1 MIMGCGAYYRGD
13 IVRPTDRR
21 GTEMMSFLEM
31 RGWTVAACA
40 GGTRRQRMIGAFI
53 VTVAAF
59 FLGLS
64 SPAWAWIDPLDTT
77 LQNPQVNGTVYS
89 LAIQDDGKILV
100 GGAFTSVGGVARAR
114 FARLNIDGSLDAS
127 FVPPVFNGVIA
138 AIALQSDGK
147 IVVGGTF
154 DQVGSATYRRA
165 ARLNADGTLDT
176 NFADP
181 NFDAVVYSIAINR
194 DGSILFGGLFSSAG
208 GQSYGGI
215 ALYSSAGVL
224 DATFTRSNLNG
235 YVRRLFLTGD
245 GKILAGGDFTTA
257 GTSNSSYGNLAR
269 FNADGTLDTSFIN
282 PAFSGTVSTI
292 RVQGDGRILAGG
304 SFASVSGTNR
314 GNLARLNADG
324 TLDTSFADPRLNSD
338 VYSLAVQS
346 DGKVLAAGNFT
357 GLNTGGSFVQYLRLI
372 RLTSD
377 GALDNSFRDPNLS
390 SVAQVLALQSNG
402 RILVGGRFTTAGAS
416 SASYGGLA
424 RFDAGFRLLS
434 FTRPANGTVTSDTGG
449 LACGTTCSALFSIDD
464 QVTLTATPS
473 AGYGFAGWGGGCSGG
488 TSPLTITISTEIT
501 CTASFAASGGGNGNS
516 GNGGAVTPP
525 APPPAFVTTP
535 VTSVQNAATVGSGSG
550 TLSLASSFANPQSLT
565 FTATQNSGAPLPAW
579 LTFDPAT
586 VSFAYNVP
594 IPSDLPIQL
603 LADADGR
610 TGRADARASWSNTI
624 YPLLIRV
631 AQVPVTLT
639 ARGDG
644 QSYATTIRM
653 NFYAPRPPVAISAVS
668 LSLDGARGNG
678 RSGRSAL
685 SWDGGQMVFETAAT
699 NIFPAAANSF
709 SDIVRYQALS
719 GDRDRLSQTAIP
731 GGGVAN
737 AADGASTSPAVSSD
751 GRHAAF
757 ASEAPS
763 ISATPNGGVRQ
774 VYRTGLGYPRVALN
788 PAVTPAPD
796 MVSVTAAGVAGN
808 AASDNPALSQDGRY
822 VAFESVATNFGLGV
836 AGQRRIWRKD
846 MQTGA
851 LEVVSTGTG
860 LNPSIS
866 WDGRYVAF
874 DDGTQVYLR
883 DMTTS
888 AVRTIGQGTKPRL
901 TARADR
907 IAFVSGGQVILA
919 EVATGALRAVTAGN
933 GISDDP
939 AISADGRFVAFRS
952 AATDLVA
959 GFAGN
964 GLAQIFVRDVER
976 GVTALVTQ
984 TATGGPGNGASWSPA
999 LSGDGGTI
1007 AFGSDARDLVNG
1019 NPAPGQAYLAAN
1031 PLPLPAKTG
1040 YWYLAGIGGGQ
1051 GWVMERWG
1059 SRAYVGGLAYD
1070 GQGRSQWLA
1079 GFCTLSGLTCSG
1091 TLTAAG
1097 AAGPAFALVTAAT
1110 GNGATLSVGTAP
1122 AQALT
1127 PFPIGGSRTTGYA
1140 GLPQAGWWY
1149 EAGAGNNVG
1158 YFLAIDSQPQ
1168 ADGSVA
1174 QIGYLSVLA
1183 YDTAGRP
1190 VWQSAQAA
1198 LGADLGFSGMLMQYA
1213 GGAPFGAT
1221 AAAAPAS
1228 AAIVGPVRLT
1238 FDGSEAARITLPD
1251 GRTASLA
1258 RFRF

>member
-1 MIMGCGAYYRGD
+1 AGGVPA
-13 IVRPTDRR
+13 PA
-21 GTEMMSFLEM
+21 
-31 RGWTVAACA
+31 VAA
-40 GGTRRQRMIGAFI
+40 
-53 VTVAAF
+53 
-59 FLGLS
+59 
-64 SPAWAWIDPLDTT
+64 IDLVDTSFN
-77 LQNPQVNGTVYS
+77 NPNVGSFAMSMAVQS
-89 LAIQDDGKILV
+89 DGKILV
-100 GGAFTSVGGVARAR
+100 GGT
-114 FARLNIDGSLDAS
+114 
-127 FVPPVFNGVIA
+127 
-138 AIALQSDGK
+138 
-147 IVVGGTF
+147 
-154 DQVGSATYRRA
+154 
-165 ARLNADGTLDT
+165 
-176 NFADP
+176 
-181 NFDAVVYSIAINR
+181 
-194 DGSILFGGLFSSAG
+194 
-208 GQSYGGI
+208 
-215 ALYSSAGVL
+215 
-224 DATFTRSNLNG
+224 
-235 YVRRLFLTGD
+235 
-245 GKILAGGDFTTA
+245 FTTA
-257 GTSNSSYGNLAR
+257 GPNNTPYGRLAR
-269 FNADGTLDTSFIN
+269 FNADGSLDTTFAN
-282 PAFSGTVSTI
+282 PAFNNSVYAIAVQSDGKIIVVGEFSSVGSSSYSRAVRLNSDGSIDTGFANPLLGDATNTIVINDNGSILFGGRFTTAGGQTYKGVARYSSSGTVDTTFTNPNLGGGFGGNVNSIAVTSSGKLLVGGTFST
-292 RVQGDGRILAGG
+292 AGP
-304 SFASVSGTNR
+304 SNSPYV
-314 GNLARLNADG
+314 NLARLNADG
-324 TLDTSFADPRLNSD
+324 TLDTGFSNPAFDGAVNT
-338 VYSLAVQS
+338 LAVQG
-346 DGKVLAAGNFT
+346 DGKILVGGTFANVASTARGRMARLEANGALDTGFANPSFNSTVKGLVVQGDGRILVTGWFSTAGAT
-357 GLNTGGSFVQYLRLI
+357 NTPYGGLI
-372 RLTSD
+372 RLTSA
-377 GALDNSFRDPNLS
+377 GAIDPTLPNPFLNQGGY
-390 SVAQVLALQSNG
+390 ALALLTDG
-402 RILVGGRFTTAGAS
+402 KILVTGSSTTAGAS
-416 SASYGGLA
+416 NTTYGRLA
-424 RFDAGFRLLS
+424 RFFGAVYTLS
-434 FTRPANGTVTSDTGG
+434 MTAPANGTVTSNVGG
-449 LACGTTCSALFSIDD
+449 LNCGSTCSAQAVAGQSM
-464 QVTLTATPS
+464 VLTATPA
-473 AGYGFAGWGGGCSGG
+473 AGYGFAGWGGSCSG
-488 TSPLTITISTEIT
+488 TSSPLTVTLSDSIS
-501 CTASFAASGGGNGNS
+501 CTASFTADGGSGGG
-516 GNGGAVTPP
+516 TMLPP

-535 VTSVQNAATVGSGSG
+535 VTSVQNAATVGSGTG
-550 TLSLASSFANPQSLT
+550 TLSLAASFTDPQNLT
-565 FTATQNSGAPLPAW
+565 FTATQTSGAPLPSW
-579 LTFDPAT
+579 LTFNPAT
-586 VSFAYNVP
+586 VSFAYDVP
-594 IPSDLPIQL
+594 LPPDLPVQP
-603 LADADGR
+603 LA
-610 TGRADARASWSNTI
+610 ADARVDSRAAWSNTI
-624 YPLLIRV
+624 YPLLVRA
-631 AQVPVTLT
+631 AQVPVMLT
-639 ARGDG
+639 ATGGG
-644 QSYATTIRM
+644 QSYVSAIRM
-653 NFYAPRPPVAISAVS
+653 DFYAPRSPVAMSAVS

-699 NIFPAAANSF
+699 NIFPASANSF

-719 GDRDRLSQTAIP
+719 GNRDRLSQTAIP

-763 ISATPNGGVRQ
+763 ISTPPYGGVRQ
-774 VYRTGLGYPRVALN
+774 VYRTGLGYPRVPLN
-788 PAVTPAPD
+788 GTVTPAPD
-796 MVSVTAAGVAGN
+796 MVSVTASGVAGN
-808 AASDNPALSQDGRY
+808 AASDNPVLSQDGRY
-822 VAFESVATNFGLGV
+822 VAFESAATNFGLGV
-836 AGQRRIWRKD
+836 SGQRRIWRKD
-846 MQTGA
+846 AQTGT
-851 LEVVSTGTG
+851 LEAVSTGSG
-860 LNPSIS
+860 QNPSIS

-874 DDGTQVYLR
+874 DDGIQVYLR

-888 AVRTIGQGTKPRL
+888 AARLIAQGTKPRL

-907 IAFVSGGQVILA
+907 LAFVSGGQVMLA

-964 GLAQIFVRDVER
+964 GLAQVFVRDVER

-1007 AFGSDARDLVNG
+1007 AFASDARDLVNG

-1097 AAGPAFALVTAAT
+1097 AAGPAFTLVTAAT
-1110 GNGATLSVGTAP
+1110 GNGATLSVGSAP

-1190 VWQSAQAA
+1190 VWQSAQAT
-1198 LGADLGFSGMLMQYA
+1198 LGADLGFSGTLKQNA
-1213 GGAPFGAT
+1213 GGAPVGAT